1 MIRCLVFLLLI
12 ACAACSPS
20 RAIAVSASEA
30 GERAGT
36 IARLATH
43 IGSVST
49 EPEVVADAAAIVVEA
64 QHIEA
69 AAGAIHKALPGV
81 EDQTPYWAVLLGWIA
96 AAAALVA
103 VAAIL
108 WQTGIGA
115 AIRVALGWIPRPSL
129 RDAALARDVME
140 TSNPATIREYIAA
153 KRASDPVWEA
163 AWKRT
168 EEPKPCT
175 TSHPLNP

>member
-1 MIRCLVFLLLI
+1 VIRCLVFLLLI

-20 RAIAVSASEA
+20 RAIAVSATEA

-49 EPEVVADAAAIVVEA
+49 EPEVVA
-64 QHIEA
+64 
-69 AAGAIHKALPGV
+69 
-81 EDQTPYWAVLLGWIA
+81 
-96 AAAALVA
+96 
-103 VAAIL
+103 
-108 WQTGIGA
+108 
-115 AIRVALGWIPRPSL
+115 
-129 RDAALARDVME
+129 DAALARDVME

>member
-1 MIRCLVFLLLI
+1 MIRCLLFLVLV

-20 RAIAVSASEA
+20 RAIAVSATEA
-30 GERAGT
+30 QERAGT
-36 IARLATH
+36 ISRLATH

-49 EPEVVADAAAIVVEA
+49 QPEVVADAATIV
-64 QHIEA
+64 IESKRIEE

-81 EDQTPYWAVLLGWIA
+81 EDQTPWWAALLGWMA

-168 EEPKPCT
+168 EEPKPCS

>member
-1 MIRCLVFLLLI
+1 MIRCMVFLLLI

-30 GERAGT
+30 QERAGT

-49 EPEVVADAAAIVVEA
+49 QPEVVTDAAAIVIEA
-64 QHIEA
+64 QRIEA

-81 EDQTPYWAVLLGWIA
+81 EDQTPWWASMMGYIA
-96 AAAALVA
+96 VAVALVA

-108 WQTGIGA
+108 WQTGIGT
-115 AIRVALGWIPRPSL
+115 AIRVAVGWIPKPQL

-175 TSHPLNP
+175 TLPPLNP

>member
-1 MIRCLVFLLLI
+1 MIRCLVLLVLI

-20 RAIAVSASEA
+20 RAIAVSATEA

-49 EPEVVADAAAIVVEA
+49 QPEVVTDAAAIVIEA
-64 QHIEA
+64 QRIEK

-81 EDQTPYWAVLLGWIA
+81 EDQTPWWGALLGWIA
-96 AAAALVA
+96 VAAALVA

-108 WQTGIGA
+108 WQTGLGA
-115 AIRVALGWIPRPSL
+115 AIRVALGWIPKLAL
-129 RDAALARDVME
+129 RDAALARDVLD
-140 TSNPATIREYIAA
+140 TSNPATIREYIAS
-153 KRASDPVWEA
+153 RRSSDPVWEA
-163 AWKRT
+163 AWKAIQ
-168 EEPKPCT
+168 EESKCSP
-175 TSHPLNP
+175 PLNR

>member
-20 RAIAVSASEA
+20 RAIAVSATEA
-30 GERAGT
+30 QERAGT
-36 IARLATH
+36 ISRLATH

-49 EPEVVADAAAIVVEA
+49 QPEVVADAATIV
-64 QHIEA
+64 IESKRIEE

-81 EDQTPYWAVLLGWIA
+81 EDQTPWWAALLGWMA

-115 AIRVALGWIPRPSL
+115 AIRVAVGWIPRPKL

-140 TSNPATIREYIAA
+140 NSNPATIREYIAA

-175 TSHPLNP
+175 TLPPSNP

>member
-1 MIRCLVFLLLI
+1 
-12 ACAACSPS
+12 
-20 RAIAVSASEA
+20 
-30 GERAGT
+30 
-36 IARLATH
+36 
-43 IGSVST
+43 
-49 EPEVVADAAAIVVEA
+49 
-64 QHIEA
+64 
-69 AAGAIHKALPGV
+69 
-81 EDQTPYWAVLLGWIA
+81 
-96 AAAALVA
+96 VA

-140 TSNPATIREYIAA
+140 NSNPATIREYIAA

-175 TSHPLNP
+175 TLPPLNP

>member
-1 MIRCLVFLLLI
+1 
-12 ACAACSPS
+12 
-20 RAIAVSASEA
+20 
-30 GERAGT
+30 
-36 IARLATH
+36 
-43 IGSVST
+43 
-49 EPEVVADAAAIVVEA
+49 VVADAASIVIEA
-64 QHIEA
+64 RRIEA

-81 EDQTPYWAVLLGWIA
+81 EDQTPWWAALLGWMA